1 MQTANPLSDSEVLA
15 FLVQVQRDEMRMPSL
30 NEVARHFGHRS
41 PTSVQRIFARLREQG
56 LIQKCGTLYGLTA
69 AAMQQRGIPILGHIA
84 AGRPIEAI
92 ETTDIDEHVDL
103 GDAYDPEQHF
113 GLIVKGDSMIE
124 AHIVEGDIAVIRRQQ
139 TCHDGDIVAAVI
151 DGEATLKRFFRRQ
164 DHVLLK
170 PENARFKPIRVR
182 DVEIRGVLVGLLRR
196 RF

>member
-92 ETTDIDEHVDL
+92 ENTDIDEHVDL
-103 GDAYDPEQHF
+103 GDAYDPDKHF

-124 AHIVEGDIAVIRRQQ
+124 AHIVEGDIAVIRRQE
-139 TCHDGDIVAAVI
+139 TCHEGEIVAAVI
-151 DGEATLKRFFRRQ
+151 DGEATLKRFFRRK

-170 PENARFKPIRVR
+170 PENARFKPIRVQE
-182 DVEIRGVLVGLLRR
+182 VEIRGVLVGLLRR